1 MADPTPK
8 ELLQPALL
16 DRLSD
21 DDPERKTESREDRV
35 LTLRRLRQCVVRDL
49 EWLFNCGA
57 IAADPAAPLDPL
69 VAASVVNYGVP
80 SFAGVQASNTSL
92 PRLEQALRDAIW
104 NFEPRL
110 LHESVRVRARRSERM
125 NRHALTFEVQAQLW
139 AHPLPIELY
148 LRTELDL
155 ESGHIAVL
163 ADQES
168 RG

>member
-1 MADPTPK
+1 MDSTPQ

-21 DDPERKTESREDRV
+21 DEPERTMESREDRV

-49 EWLFNCGA
+49 EWLLNCGA
-57 IAADPAAPLDPL
+57 MAADQAAPLDPL
-69 VAASVVNYGVP
+69 VAASVINYGVP
-80 SFAGVQASNTSL
+80 SFAGLQASSTSL
-92 PRLEQALRDAIW
+92 PRLELALREAIW

-110 LHESVRVRARRSERM
+110 LRESVRVRARRSEQMSHR
-125 NRHALTFEVQAQLW
+125 ALTFEVQAQLW
-139 AHPLPIELY
+139 AHPLPIDLY

-163 ADQES
+163 TDQES
-168 RG
+168 RS